1 MHKFLVITIMLFSS
15 NSIAML
21 TFDSQ
26 NFAQNMKI
34 YAEQLNSLN
43 QLKQQTEYHIA
54 EYKAIAQQLKL
65 QQNNMQHLNS
75 NMLTD
80 LYNTYNEISN
90 TLNHIA
96 SITDLL
102 SDLDRRYGDFFNTTN
117 KPLPDEAQNLVI
129 EQQLKQN
136 IASNRRAIN
145 ALKILKSQQ
154 QEQEKTEQLIKC
166 SQQATGHMQAM
177 QAANQLAAMQIKQ
190 LQDLKILIAQDLEL
204 RTAAVFEQ
212 NTAKV
217 IAQQRFKQEMAKPMP
232 QYKTIKL
239 PNLKK

>member
-1 MHKFLVITIMLFSS
+1 MLFSS
-15 NSIAML
+15 SSFAML
-21 TFDSQ
+21 TFDVQ
-26 NFAQNMKI
+26 NFEQNIKI
-34 YAEQLNSLN
+34 YREHLNSLN

-65 QQNNMQHLNS
+65 QQNNMQHLNI

-80 LYNTYNEISN
+80 LYNTYNETRN
-90 TLNHIA
+90 TLDHIA

-117 KPLPDEAQNLVI
+117 KPLPDEAQNLLI

-154 QEQEKTEQLIKC
+154 QEQQKAQELIKC
-166 SQQATGHMQAM
+166 SQQAAGQLQAL
-177 QAANQLAAMQIKQ
+177 QAANQLAAIQIKQ
-190 LQDLKILIAQDLEL
+190 LQDLKILIAEDLEL

-212 NTAKV
+212 NIAKV